1 MVSCL
6 AIYNFLWIFKKILF
20 LELGVGW
27 NTPVIIK
34 YPFIRM
40 THQFN
45 NAYYACINKW
55 DNYVPDEIK
64 NKSLIVNEDIKKM
77 INSIGK

>member
-1 MVSCL
+1 M
-6 AIYNFLWIFKKILF
+6 
-20 LELGVGW
+20 GVGW

-45 NAYYACINKW
+45 NAYYACINKGN
-55 DNYVPDEIK
+55 NYVPDEIK
-64 NKSLIVNEDIKKM
+64 SKSLIVNEDIKIIIELIK
-77 INSIGK
+77 K